1 MTEVFDDDYWVCA
14 DCLPV
19 IANGDYTHLDCY
31 YVSEDQSG
39 EISLE
44 DKVAAID
51 SGMESVGGTIVPGD
65 EENEFDTRRCECC
78 GSNLAGY
85 RARCAVICET
95 KGEV

>member
-1 MTEVFDDDYWVCA
+1 MSKVRTLIQVPA
-14 DCLPV
+14 SM
-19 IANGDYTHLDCY
+19 G
-31 YVSEDQSG
+31 
-39 EISLE
+39 E